1 MLALEPGHDGGPA
14 PIYASG
20 ERERIFAKA
29 RREPEREKD
38 GTAEWSLMTLGWA
51 LRRAPDGLPEVSTYT
66 IWKVLREEGF
76 SWQRSRSC
84 CETGKVKRKPRK
96 SGEVVEVTDPDQRLR
111 YSIEQAYRESE
122 KLLGLSVWSVDQA
135 DPYQTIPYPG
145 ASWQME
151 GGPARQP
158 HQHIRNGTA
167 KRMTLFGRGRCKR
180 GRKLPTRCSPCLKE
194 SWRRSSPSCLA
205 KLGGDYSPPR
215 KTASYGRA
223 GRRG

>member
-1 MLALEPGHDGGPA
+1 MAGARCSIPHRASLPCRSRKGTSGHGWRQELHSSGQSRRTSRSGNAVSNLVARFNWESMLALQPGHDGGPA
-14 PIYASG
+14 PIYVSG
-20 ERERIFAKA
+20 ERERILAKA

-38 GTAEWSLMTLGWA
+38 GTAEWSLITLRWA

-122 KLLGLSVWSVDQA
+122 KLLGLSVWGVDQA
-135 DPYQTIPYPG
+135 DPY
-145 ASWQME
+145 
-151 GGPARQP
+151 
-158 HQHIRNGTA
+158 
-167 KRMTLFGRGRCKR
+167 
-180 GRKLPTRCSPCLKE
+180 
-194 SWRRSSPSCLA
+194 
-205 KLGGDYSPPR
+205 
-215 KTASYGRA
+215 
-223 GRRG
+223 